1 MHALA
6 NQFEITSPYL
16 NYTKDLIQFFMTEA
30 YNYSMRSKAKRLQVG
45 AVFVRD
51 GRAILQGFNGTLPK
65 TSNEC
70 EDEFG
75 NTKPTVLHAERNG
88 ICYAA
93 RKGISLEGSDLFV
106 THSPCS
112 VCASLIAATGIRSV
126 FYREEY
132 RDLSGVDFL
141 RSVAKIPVWRV

>member
-1 MHALA
+1 MH
-6 NQFEITSPYL
+6 NSIDIDTPYRL
-16 NYTKDLIQFFMTEA
+16 YTNELIEFFMTEA
-30 YNYSMRSKAKRLQVG
+30 FHYSYRSKAKRLQVG

-51 GRAILQGFNGTLPK
+51 SRAILQGFNGTLPK

-70 EDEFG
+70 EDEHG

-93 RKGISLEGSDLFV
+93 RKGISLEGSDLFI
-106 THSPCS
+106 THSPCP
-112 VCASLIAATGIRSV
+112 VCASLIAAAGIRSV

-141 RSVAKIPVWRV
+141 RNVAKISVWKV